1 MSSKKNWLRAA
12 RSKLHLSPRE
22 FRVMVCLFA
31 LFLFGAL
38 VYVWPN
44 VKMVKL
50 AYEFQSQ
57 KRLHNQLR
65 QENILLKLERDSL
78 QSLDRVQFLAE
89 TQLGMQD
96 PHPGQRVTVF
106 LK

>member
-1 MSSKKNWLRAA
+1 MPKKKGWLRVA
-12 RSKLHLSPRE
+12 RNKLQLSPRE
-22 FRVMVCLFA
+22 FRVTACLFA

-50 AYEFQSQ
+50 AYEFQIH

-65 QENILLKLERDSL
+65 QENILLNLERDSL
-78 QSLDRVQFLAE
+78 QSLDRVQYLAE
-89 TQLGMQD
+89 TQLAMQD
-96 PHPGQRVTVF
+96 PRPGQRVTIF